1 MITEPVSCKMDTRP
15 IFFMEISS
23 SMFWLNEKFHAVNII
38 KIIVLLI
45 ICSAL
50 TGCSFLTGPRVWRQT
65 GPDIPELAAFDK
77 AMKDFMVSRKVSA
90 ASLAITYKS
99 RLVFARGYTWSKAI
113 SPTTE
118 PTSLFRIASL
128 SKSIT
133 SAGIFKLVEGN
144 QLSLDDKVMD
154 ILPFGT
160 PEGQSPDPNLGKVT
174 ILDLLEHLGG
184 WDRDKTFAPMFA
196 DKKISKAL
204 GVPLPITQADIIT
217 FMNGQ
222 PLQYAPG
229 TKYAYSNYGYCL
241 LGRVIE
247 QKTGFSYEDYI
258 KKSILSPLGI
268 TRMQIGHSKLKDRAP
283 GEVKYESKNEFVY
296 GAFNLENM
304 DSHGGWL
311 ASAPDLVRFAAAF
324 DDPTN
329 CPILS
334 ANSIEKI
341 FSLPATI
348 DRQKYKPGTYYYAC
362 GWEVRDY
369 GNGRRNTWH
378 TGSLP
383 GCYTFMARWSNGV
396 NCVVLFNK
404 RGPGFDKID
413 PILSKTARSISNWPE
428 HDLFDQML

>member
-1 MITEPVSCKMDTRP
+1 ML
-15 IFFMEISS
+15 
-23 SMFWLNEKFHAVNII
+23 WLNGQFQLI
-38 KIIVLLI
+38 KTIKLIVLLI
-45 ICSAL
+45 MCAAL
-50 TGCSFLTGPRVWRQT
+50 TGCSVLTGPRVWRQT
-65 GPDIPELAAFDK
+65 GPDVPELSVFDET
-77 AMKDFMVSRKVSA
+77 MKDFMVSNKVSA
-90 ASLAITYKS
+90 GSLAITYNSK
-99 RLVFARGYTWSKAI
+99 LVFARGYTWSKAN
-113 SPTTE
+113 SPATE

-128 SKSIT
+128 SKPIT
-133 SAGIFKLVEGN
+133 SAGILKLVEAN
-144 QLSLDDKVMD
+144 QLSLDDKVME
-154 ILPFGT
+154 ILPFGI
-160 PEGQSPDPNLGKVT
+160 PDGQVTDPNLGKVT
-174 ILDLLEHLGG
+174 ILHLLEHLGG
-184 WDRDKTFAPMFA
+184 WDRDKSFDPMFA

-204 GVPLPITQADIIT
+204 GAPLPITQADIIT

-222 PLQYAPG
+222 PLQYTPG

-247 QKTGFSYEDYI
+247 QKSGLSYEKYI
-258 KKSILSPLGI
+258 KKFILLPLGI
-268 TRMQIGHSKLKDRAP
+268 TRMQIGHSNLEDRVSS
-283 GEVKYESKNEFVY
+283 EVTYESKRESVY
-296 GAFNLENM
+296 GSFNLENM

-311 ASAPDLVRFAAAF
+311 ASAPDLARFAASF
-324 DDPTN
+324 DDEAN

-334 ANSIEKI
+334 ATSIETM

-348 DRQKYKPGTYYYAC
+348 AREKYKAGDYYYAC

-413 PILSKTARSISNWPE
+413 PILSKTARSISNWPD
-428 HDLFDQML
+428 HDLFPEMLKTKAKSEKIASSG

>member
-1 MITEPVSCKMDTRP
+1 ML
-15 IFFMEISS
+15 
-23 SMFWLNEKFHAVNII
+23 WLNEKFHAVNII
-38 KIIVLLI
+38 KIIALTI

-50 TGCSFLTGPRVWRQT
+50 TGCSVLTGPRVWRQT
-65 GPDIPELAAFDK
+65 GPEVPELSVFDETT
-77 AMKDFMVSRKVSA
+77 KDFMVSNKVSA
-90 ASLAITYKS
+90 GSLAITYQG
-99 RLVFARGYTWSKAI
+99 RLVFARGYTWSKAN
-113 SPTTE
+113 SPATE

-128 SKSIT
+128 SKPIT
-133 SAGIFKLVEGN
+133 SAGIFKLIEDK
-144 QLSLDDKVMD
+144 QLSLDDKVIN

-160 PEGQSPDPNLGKVT
+160 PEGQTPDPNLGKVT
-174 ILDLLEHLGG
+174 ILHLLEHLGG
-184 WDRDKTFAPMFA
+184 WDRDKAFDPMFA
-196 DKKISKAL
+196 DKKISKVL
-204 GVPLPITQADIIT
+204 GAPLPLTQADIIT

-229 TKYAYSNYGYCL
+229 TKCVYSNYGYCL

-247 QKTGFSYEDYI
+247 QKTGLSYEEYI
-258 KKSILSPLGI
+258 NKFILSPLGI
-268 TRMQIGHSKLKDRAP
+268 TRMQIGHSDREGRAP
-283 GEVKYESKNEFVY
+283 GEVTYESKRESVY

-304 DSHGGWL
+304 DSHGGWI
-311 ASAPDLVRFAAAF
+311 ASAPEMARFAASF
-324 DDPTN
+324 DKPSDS
-329 CPILS
+329 PILS
-334 ANSIEKI
+334 ASSIETT

-348 DRQKYKPGTYYYAC
+348 AREKYKPGEYYYAC

-413 PILSKTARSISNWPE
+413 PILSNTVKSVSDWPD
-428 HDLFDQML
+428 HDLFPEMLK

>member
-1 MITEPVSCKMDTRP
+1 
-15 IFFMEISS
+15 
-23 SMFWLNEKFHAVNII
+23 MFWLNEKFHAVNII
-38 KIIVLLI
+38 KIIALTM
-45 ICSAL
+45 ICPAL
-50 TGCSFLTGPRVWRQT
+50 TGCSVLTGPRLWRQT
-65 GPDIPELAAFDK
+65 GPDVPELSVFDET
-77 AMKDFMVSRKVSA
+77 MKDFMVSNKVSA
-90 ASLAITYKS
+90 GSLAITYNSK
-99 RLVFARGYTWSKAI
+99 LVFARGYTWSKAN
-113 SPTTE
+113 SPATE

-128 SKSIT
+128 SKPIT
-133 SAGIFKLVEGN
+133 SAGILKLVEAN
-144 QLSLDDKVMD
+144 QLSLDDKVME
-154 ILPFGT
+154 ILPFGI
-160 PEGQSPDPNLGKVT
+160 PDGQVTDPNLGKVT
-174 ILDLLEHLGG
+174 ILHLLEHLGG
-184 WDRDKTFAPMFA
+184 WDRDKSFDPMFA

-204 GVPLPITQADIIT
+204 GAPLPITQADIIT

-222 PLQYAPG
+222 PLQYTPG

-247 QKTGFSYEDYI
+247 QKSGLSYEKYI
-258 KKSILSPLGI
+258 KKFILLPLGI
-268 TRMQIGHSKLKDRAP
+268 TRMQIGHSNLEDRVSS
-283 GEVKYESKNEFVY
+283 EVTYESKRESVY
-296 GAFNLENM
+296 GSFNLENM

-311 ASAPDLVRFAAAF
+311 ASAPDLARFAASF
-324 DDPTN
+324 DDEAN

-334 ANSIEKI
+334 ATSIETM

-348 DRQKYKPGTYYYAC
+348 AREKYKAGDYYYAC

-413 PILSKTARSISNWPE
+413 PILSKTARSISNWPD
-428 HDLFDQML
+428 HDLFPEMLKTKAKSEKIASSG

>member
-1 MITEPVSCKMDTRP
+1 MSQLYRKRQVM
-15 IFFMEISS
+15 
-23 SMFWLNEKFHAVNII
+23 NIL
-38 KIIVLLI
+38 KIIVLPI
-45 ICSAL
+45 IYLAL
-50 TGCSFLTGPRVWRQT
+50 TAGCSILPGPRVWRQT
-65 GPDIPELAAFDK
+65 GPDVPELSAFDTT
-77 AMKDFMVSRKVSA
+77 MKDFMTTRKVSA

-99 RLVFARGYTWSKAI
+99 RLVFARGYTWSKAAC
-113 SPTTE
+113 PTTE

-133 SAGIFKLVEGN
+133 SAGIFKLVEEN
-144 QLSLDDKVMD
+144 KLSLDDKVVD

-160 PEGQSPDPNLGKVT
+160 PEGQTPDPNLGKVT

-184 WDRDKTFAPMFA
+184 WDRNKAFDPMFA

-204 GVPLPITQADIIT
+204 GVPMPITQADIIT

-222 PLQYAPG
+222 PLQYTPG

-247 QKTGFSYEDYI
+247 QKTGLSYEDYI
-258 KKSILSPLGI
+258 KKFILSPLGI
-268 TRMQIGHSKLKDRAP
+268 TTMQIGHSKVKDRAP
-283 GEVKYESKNEFVY
+283 GEVIYESKNEAVY

-324 DDPTN
+324 DNPEN

-334 ANSIEKI
+334 ADSIEKM
-341 FSLPATI
+341 FSLPTTI
-348 DRQKYKPGTYYYAC
+348 SRDNYKPGEYYYAC

-396 NCVVLFNK
+396 DCVVLFNK
-404 RGPGFDKID
+404 RGPDFNKID
-413 PILSKTARSISNWPE
+413 PILSSTVKSISNWPDN
-428 HDLFDQML
+428 DLFDEML

>member
-1 MITEPVSCKMDTRP
+1 MVKKERIR
-15 IFFMEISS
+15 
-23 SMFWLNEKFHAVNII
+23 MFRLCRERQVINILKTI
-38 KIIVLLI
+38 ALTI
-45 ICSAL
+45 ICYVLAGCSLL
-50 TGCSFLTGPRVWRQT
+50 TGSRVWRQT
-65 GPDIPELAAFDK
+65 GPDVPELTVFDRT
-77 AMKDFMVSRKVSA
+77 MKDFMVSRKVSA
-90 ASLAITYKS
+90 ASLAITYNS
-99 RLVFARGYTWSKAI
+99 RLVFARGYTWSKAD
-113 SPTTE
+113 SPVTE

-128 SKSIT
+128 SKPIT
-133 SAGIFKLVEGN
+133 SAGIFKLVEEN

-160 PEGQSPDPNLGKVT
+160 PEGKIPDPNLGKVT

-184 WDRDKTFAPMFA
+184 WDRDKTFAPMFV

-222 PLQYAPG
+222 PLQYTPG

-247 QKTGFSYEDYI
+247 QKTGLSYEDYI
-258 KKSILSPLGI
+258 KKFILSPLGI
-268 TRMQIGHSKLKDRAP
+268 SGMQIGHSKLEDRAP
-283 GEVKYESKNEFVY
+283 GEVMYESKSESVY

-311 ASAPDLVRFAAAF
+311 ASAPDMARFAAAF
-324 DDPTN
+324 DDEAN

-334 ANSIEKI
+334 AGSIEKM

-348 DRQKYKPGTYYYAC
+348 DRQKYKSGDYYYAC

-378 TGSLP
+378 SGSLP

-396 NCVVLFNK
+396 DCVVLLNK
-404 RGPGFDKID
+404 RGDDFNKID
-413 PILSKTARSISNWPE
+413 PILSSTVKSISSWPDN
-428 HDLFDQML
+428 DLFDEML

>member
-1 MITEPVSCKMDTRP
+1 
-15 IFFMEISS
+15 
-23 SMFWLNEKFHAVNII
+23 
-38 KIIVLLI
+38 
-45 ICSAL
+45 
-50 TGCSFLTGPRVWRQT
+50 
-65 GPDIPELAAFDK
+65 
-77 AMKDFMVSRKVSA
+77 MKDFMIWHKVSA
-90 ASLAITYKS
+90 GSLAITYEG
-99 RLVFARGYTWSKAI
+99 RLVFARGYTWSKAD
-113 SPTTE
+113 SPATE

-128 SKSIT
+128 SKPIT
-133 SAGIFKLVEGN
+133 SAGIMKLVEEN

-154 ILPFGT
+154 ILPFGI
-160 PEGQSPDPNLGKVT
+160 PEGQTPDPNLGKVT
-174 ILDLLEHLGG
+174 ILHLLEHLGG
-184 WDRDKTFAPMFA
+184 WDRHKTFDPMFA

-204 GVPLPITQADIIT
+204 SAPLPVTQADIIT

-229 TKYAYSNYGYCL
+229 TKCVYSNYGYCL

-247 QKTGFSYEDYI
+247 QKTGLSYEEYI
-258 KKSILSPLGI
+258 KKFILSPLGI
-268 TRMQIGHSKLKDRAP
+268 TRMQIGHSNLEDRAP
-283 GEVKYESKNEFVY
+283 GEVTYESKSESVY

-311 ASAPDLVRFAAAF
+311 ASAPDLARFATAF
-324 DDPTN
+324 DDAAN
-329 CPILS
+329 CRILS
-334 ANSIEKI
+334 ADSIETM

-348 DRQKYKPGTYYYAC
+348 DREKYKPGLNLYYAC
-362 GWEVRDY
+362 GWMVRDY

-413 PILSKTARSISNWPE
+413 PILSETVKSISNWPE
-428 HDLFDQML
+428 HDLFPEMLKTKARPIESQK